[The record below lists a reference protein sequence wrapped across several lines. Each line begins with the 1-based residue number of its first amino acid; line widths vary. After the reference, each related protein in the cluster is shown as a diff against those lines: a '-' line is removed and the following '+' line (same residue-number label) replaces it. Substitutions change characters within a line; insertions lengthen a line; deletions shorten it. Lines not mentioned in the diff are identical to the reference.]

1 MFINP
6 EFKNGDIVEL
16 ICGREGNRGMVILT
30 CFSINQTYSY
40 VVSWGD
46 RGETSHVAAE
56 LKLVA
61 VTTDDL
67 IAE

>member
-1 MFINP
+1 MLINP

-16 ICGREGNRGMVILT
+16 VCDDTGDRGMVVVT
-30 CFSINQTYSY
+30 CLEISGAIRFI
-40 VVSWGD
+40 VSWSD
-46 RGETSHVAAE
+46 KHETPHFAPE